1 MWALLE
7 RTGLTDALASPDLS
21 NTYFLPGDAAF
32 ITDLA
37 VSSAAARESWHAC
50 LAPCCMLDRRSG
62 TVACIRWLVSDNG
75 REAAYLRSHGRVL
88 QRKHIL
94 EPCISLSL

>member
-21 NTYFLPGDAAF
+21 NTYFLPSDAAF

-37 VSSAAARESWHAC
+37 VSS
-50 LAPCCMLDRRSG
+50 G
-62 TVACIRWLVSDNG
+62 
-75 REAAYLRSHGRVL
+75 
-88 QRKHIL
+88 
-94 EPCISLSL
+94 